1 MTTPFAKLASLPTR
15 EILDGTIRGQYAHL
29 PKMTIG
35 EVRIDANTVVPMHQ
49 HPHEQ
54 TTYVIE
60 GRFEFT
66 IDCETTILEPGM
78 VALIPGGVM
87 HGGRTLTACRVI
99 DVFSPARDDY
109 R

>member
-1 MTTPFAKLASLPTR
+1 MTTRFSKLGSLPAR
-15 EILDGTIRGQYAHL
+15 AILDGSIRGRYAHL
-29 PKMTIG
+29 PTMTIG
-35 EVRIDANTVVPMHQ
+35 EVCIDADTVVPIHS

-66 IDCETTILEPGM
+66 VDGETTILEPGM
-78 VALIPGGVM
+78 VALIPSGAP
-87 HGGRTLTACRVI
+87 HGGHTVTSCRVI